1 MPNDRF
7 ALTNFRRFIITPS
20 TDRQRERN
28 VMRMLMPDHGMAAED
43 VLTTLAAL
51 KQKDCDWKNGRAPAY
66 AFNPVDEIYELGR
79 SAFLEYFSE
88 NALGMHRAFPSVKQ
102 LETEV
107 IDMALGLFN
116 GPPGATGFMT
126 TGGTES
132 IIQAVQACRDLF
144 RATRPSSGNRNN
156 IVAPDSVHPAFEKA
170 GRLMD
175 IQVRRVSV
183 GTDFRADPAA
193 IRAAIDEDTIMVV
206 GSAPCFPYG
215 TIDPISEIA
224 AIARERGVW
233 MHVDACVG
241 GYIAPFARMIGRP
254 IPAFDFAIEGV
265 CSLSADLHKFGLCPK
280 PASTVFYRTAD
291 HARFH
296 PFEFSGWPSGR
307 FYTTTIVGTRP
318 AGGVAA
324 AWAVFR
330 HLGIAGYKRIA
341 EDLLAHVDAYR
352 AGIAA
357 IPGLKVLGDPHLSIV
372 AFGSDEIDVFRVA
385 EVMAE
390 KGWLPGLLQ
399 RPKAIHR
406 MLSRLHMPVMDEYL
420 SDLRAAVQRVR
431 ESTPAAS
438 RLEAIY

>member
-1 MPNDRF
+1 
-7 ALTNFRRFIITPS
+7 
-20 TDRQRERN
+20 
-28 VMRMLMPDHGMAAED
+28 MRMLMPDHGMAAED
-43 VLTTLAAL
+43 VLAAL
-51 KQKDCDWKNGRAPAY
+51 GALKRSDCDWKNGRSPAY
-66 AFNPVDEIYELGR
+66 AFNPVDSTYELGR

-107 IDMALGLFN
+107 VEMALGLFN

-132 IIQAVQACRDLF
+132 IVQAVLACRDLF
-144 RATRPSSGNRNN
+144 RATRKDRGTRHN
-156 IVAPDSVHPAFEKA
+156 IVAAESVHPAFDKA

-175 IQVRRVSV
+175 IEVRRIPV
-183 GTDFRADPAA
+183 GPDFRADAA
-193 IRAAIDEDTIMVV
+193 AMRAAIDDGTIMVV

-215 TIDPISEIA
+215 VIDPIAELA
-224 AIARERGVW
+224 AIAAERGVW

-241 GYIAPFARMIGRP
+241 GYIAPFARMLGRP

-280 PASTVFYRTAD
+280 PASTVFYRTAE

-296 PFEFSGWPSGR
+296 PFEFSTWPSGR

-324 AWAVFR
+324 AWAVFK
-330 HLGIAGYKRIA
+330 HLGIAGYKQITG
-341 EDLLAHVDAYR
+341 DLLAHVDAYR
-352 AGIAA
+352 AGIIA
-357 IPGLKVLGDPHLSIV
+357 IAGLKVIGNPDLSIV
-372 AFGSDEIDVFRVA
+372 AFGSDEVDVFRVA

-406 MLSRLHMPVMDEYL
+406 MLSRLHVPVMDEYL

-431 ESTPAAS
+431 EATPAAS
-438 RLEAIY
+438 QLKAIY

>member
-1 MPNDRF
+1 
-7 ALTNFRRFIITPS
+7 
-20 TDRQRERN
+20 
-28 VMRMLMPDHGMAAED
+28 MRMLMPEHGMAAKD
-43 VLTTLAAL
+43 TLAALGAL
-51 KQKDCDWKNGRAPAY
+51 KQKDSDWKNGRLPAY
-66 AFNPVDEIYELGR
+66 AFNPVDEIYEFGR

-116 GPPGATGFMT
+116 GPPEATGFMT

-132 IIQAVQACRDLF
+132 IVQAVLACRDLF
-144 RATRPSSGNRNN
+144 RSTRKIPGARLN
-156 IVAPDSVHPAFEKA
+156 IVAAESVHPAFDKA
-170 GRLMD
+170 ARLMD
-175 IQVRRVSV
+175 IEVRRIAVRP
-183 GTDFRADPAA
+183 DFRADPA
-193 IRAAIDEDTIMVV
+193 RMQAAIDDGTIMIV

-215 TIDPISEIA
+215 VIDPIAELA
-224 AIARERGVW
+224 AIAAERGVW

-241 GYIAPFARMIGRP
+241 GYLAPFARMIGRP
-254 IPAFDFAIEGV
+254 IPAFDFAVEGV

-280 PASTVFYRTAD
+280 PASTVFYRSAE

-296 PFEFSGWPSGR
+296 PFDFSTWPSGR
-307 FYTTTIVGTRP
+307 FYTTTFVGTRP

-324 AWAVFR
+324 AWAVFK
-330 HLGIAGYKRIA
+330 HLGIEGYKKIA
-341 EDLLAHVDAYR
+341 SDLLSHVDAYR

-357 IPGLKVLGDPHLSIV
+357 IPGLKVLGAPDLSIV

-399 RPKAIHR
+399 RPKGIHR
-406 MLSRLHMPVMDEYL
+406 MVSRLHLPVMDEYL
-420 SDLRAAVQRVR
+420 SDLRTAVACVR

-438 RLEAIY
+438 KLKAVY

>member
-1 MPNDRF
+1 
-7 ALTNFRRFIITPS
+7 
-20 TDRQRERN
+20 
-28 VMRMLMPDHGMAAED
+28 MRTLMPDHGMAADE
-43 VLTTLAAL
+43 VLAAL
-51 KQKDCDWKNGRAPAY
+51 SALKHGDCDWKNGRSPAY
-66 AFNPVDEIYELGR
+66 AFNPVDGIHELGR

-116 GPPGATGFMT
+116 APADATGFMT

-132 IIQAVQACRDLF
+132 IIQAVQACRDLS
-144 RATRPSSGNRNN
+144 RATRKASGRRAN
-156 IVAPDSVHPAFEKA
+156 IVAAESVHPAFDKA

-175 IQVRRVSV
+175 IEVRRLPV
-183 GTDFRADPAA
+183 GADFRADPAA
-193 IRAAIDEDTIMVV
+193 FRAAVDDDTIMVV

-215 TIDPISEIA
+215 VVDPIAEIA
-224 AIARERGVW
+224 AVARERDIW

-241 GYIAPFARMIGRP
+241 GYIAPFARMLGRP
-254 IPAFDFAIEGV
+254 VPAFDFAIDGV

-280 PASTVFYRTAD
+280 PASTVFYRSAE

-296 PFEFSGWPSGR
+296 SFEFSGWPNGR

-324 AWAVFR
+324 AWAVFK
-330 HLGIAGYKRIA
+330 HLGIGGYKRIA
-341 EDLLAHVDAYR
+341 ADLLAHVDDYR

-357 IPGLKVLGDPHLSIV
+357 IPGLKVVGDPHLSIV
-372 AFGSDEIDVFRVA
+372 AFGSDEIDIFRVA

-406 MLSRLHMPVMDEYL
+406 MVSRLHVPVIDEYL
-420 SDLRAAVQRVR
+420 SDLRAAVERVR
-431 ESTPAAS
+431 AAAPAAS
-438 RLEAIY
+438 TLKAIY